1 MTTPYLPFA
10 IDTFFADVSGLT
22 VDEVGAFVLLMGVVW
37 RTGCKP
43 LADNDDLL
51 ARFCR
56 VTVNRWRTR
65 IRPMIERLFL
75 VTEDGWRLP
84 ALEAQW
90 DYVQRNRER
99 QREKGKQSA
108 AAKALKNNDTGS
120 TVVQPKE
127 KEKEREEDISEN
139 QSPTNRGVPSASRQ
153 GELTNVI
160 AIVPD
165 VRKASTKRAFRLP
178 EDWTLPRSWGTWA
191 LEAGL
196 TEREVRD
203 QADRF
208 KDYWLAKAGK
218 DATKQ
223 DWSATWRNW
232 VRRSL
237 ENGRT
242 SYGQKH
248 TPETKNGMLAVAI
261 SERNRIAAELAG
273 SFAYSEANEH
283 PTFFDAS
290 TTIEG
295 TFQ

>member
-22 VDEVGAFVLLMGVVW
+22 VDEVGAFILLMGVVW

-75 VTEDGWRLP
+75 VTEEGWRLP

-120 TVVQPKE
+120 TAVQPKE
-127 KEKEREEDISEN
+127 KEKEEDISEIK
-139 QSPTNRGVPSASRQ
+139 SPTNRGVPSASRQ

-160 AIVPD
+160 AMTSA
-165 VRKASTKRAFRLP
+165 VRKASPERATRLP

-208 KDYWLAKAGK
+208 KDYWLAKSGK

-223 DWSATWRNW
+223 KWLPTWRNW
-232 VRRSL
+232 VRRSID
-237 ENGRT
+237 NRRSSYAHGRT
-242 SYGQKH
+242 EKSDPG
-248 TPETKNGMLAVAI
+248 
-261 SERNRIAAELAG
+261 IAAFIDICGNPFDTHDERAFEG
-273 SFAYSEANEH
+273 SHQGFNQSGL
-283 PTFFDAS
+283 F
-290 TTIEG
+290 
-295 TFQ
+295 